1 VIAQSILFLIAGF
14 ETSSTLLAF
23 ISYELV
29 INQNIQVLLREEIY
43 SVLERHNGKCTYEA
57 LQEMP
62 LLDMVLMGMYCNNN
76 FDKITVQKSIYIPV
90 YKTNK
95 LN

>member
-1 VIAQSILFLIAGF
+1 MISATLTEAQVIAQSILFLIAGF

-29 INQNIQVLLREEIY
+29 INQNIQVLLREEIC

-62 LLDMVLMGMYCNNN
+62 LLDMVLMGMYYINHFN
-76 FDKITVQKSIYIPV
+76 KIEILMKI
-90 YKTNK
+90 
-95 LN
+95 